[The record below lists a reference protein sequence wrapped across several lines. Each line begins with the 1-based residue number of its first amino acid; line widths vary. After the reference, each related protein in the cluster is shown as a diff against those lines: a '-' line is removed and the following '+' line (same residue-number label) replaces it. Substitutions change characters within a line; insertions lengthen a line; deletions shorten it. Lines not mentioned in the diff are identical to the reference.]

1 MMVDKI
7 NKIGVATNFHMHF
20 VRATVSVAGL
30 FDPPMA
36 VKGIALW
43 FKGYF

>member
-1 MMVDKI
+1 MVDKI

-30 FDPPMA
+30 SHSFEPFDPPMA
-36 VKGIALW
+36 VKGIAL
-43 FKGYF
+43 